1 MSKRVSDN
9 RVLIPWQG
17 IEDVNLIDYE
27 NKNTENL
34 VDDKKDGFEEESLLN
49 RDPRYSEGLEAQPV
63 VAIIELEI
71 PKRVSKPI
79 YVN

>member
-1 MSKRVSDN
+1 MSKRASDD

-17 IEDVNLIDYE
+17 IEDVNLNDYE

-34 VDDKKDGFEEESLLN
+34 IDDKKKDFDEESLLN
-49 RDPRYSEGLEAQPV
+49 RDPRYSEGLTAEPV

-71 PKRVSKPI
+71 PKRVSKLI
-79 YVN
+79 